1 MAQLISAK
9 RLPVRAAYRDPF
21 SLVNRLFVGWVCR
34 DRFCV
39 LNEYSPYDLYN
50 ELGEGE
56 KAALAYK
63 DADPINIKAAI
74 DKRAQSIIEKHDRVT
89 VSWSGGVDSTAVVTS
104 FLKNG
109 LDPKNLTI
117 LASSS
122 SEEEYPYFYKYLQ
135 DIGVNYIKS
144 ETVCADFDNVD
155 AGALVTGWCAD
166 QLFGSNIHLRNL
178 NWYHMSWMEG
188 VALAFKDRGIDVE
201 AHELAQIKEA
211 FSEYAEK
218 LGFQLEQFC
227 EFAFLFNFGVK
238 WSYVSQEPQMSV
250 TKQSI
255 RNRTY
260 NFFDTVEFQHFAL
273 QNYSNI
279 REHNANRYL
288 VYYKRPLKEY
298 IYSFTNDDYY
308 FGWKGKQNSWALT
321 KDKSTTVGVLDT
333 DGYHSFE
340 MKGQPIAPDY
350 RRLMNAVAKKY
361 LKGDSNE

>member
-9 RLPVRAAYRDPF
+9 RLPLLATYRDPF
-21 SLVNRLFVGWVCR
+21 SLVNRLFVRWVCR
-34 DRFCV
+34 DRFGV
-39 LNEYSPYDLYN
+39 LNKYSPYDLYN
-50 ELGEGE
+50 EMGESE

-63 DADPINIKAAI
+63 DADPVDFKEAL
-74 DKRAQSIIEKHDRVT
+74 DKRAQQIIEAHNRVT

-104 FLKNG
+104 LLKNG
-109 LDPKNLTI
+109 IDPKNLAI

-122 SEEEYPYFYKYLQ
+122 SEEEYPFFYKYLHE
-135 DIGVNYIKS
+135 IGVNYIES
-144 ETVCADFDNVD
+144 ETVCTNFDKVD
-155 AGALVTGWCAD
+155 DGALVTGWCAD

-178 NWYHMSWMEG
+178 NWYHMPWMEG
-188 VALAFKDRGIDVE
+188 VALAFKERGIDVE
-201 AHELAQIKEA
+201 KNELEQVKEA
-211 FSEYAEK
+211 FWEYSQK
-218 LGFQLEQFC
+218 LGLPLEQFC

-238 WSYVSQEPQMSV
+238 WSYVSQEPQLTV

-255 RNRTY
+255 RNRIY

-273 QNYSNI
+273 QNFSNI

-321 KDKSTTVGVLDT
+321 AGKFTTVGVWDT

-340 MKGQPIAPDY
+340 MKGQPKKQDY
-350 RRLMNAVAKKY
+350 KRLMAAVSNRY
-361 LKGDSNE
+361 LRSDYI

>member
-39 LNEYSPYDLYN
+39 LNEYSPYELYN

-63 DADPINIKAAI
+63 DVDPINIKAAI

-104 FLKNG
+104 LLKNG
-109 LDPKNLTI
+109 LNPKNLTI

-122 SEEEYPYFYKYLQ
+122 SEEEYPYFYKYLH
-135 DIGVNYIKS
+135 DIGVNYV
-144 ETVCADFDNVD
+144 ETEAVSSNFDKVED
-155 AGALVTGWCAD
+155 GVLVTGWCAD
-166 QLFGSNIHLRNL
+166 QMFGSNIHIRNL
-178 NWYHMSWMEG
+178 DWYHLPWIEG
-188 VALAFKDRGIDVE
+188 VALAFQDRGIDVDT
-201 AHELAQIKEA
+201 HELEQIKEA

-218 LGFQLEQFC
+218 LGLKLEQFC

-238 WSYVSQEPQMSV
+238 WTYVSQEPQMTVTHQSV
-250 TKQSI
+250 RDRI
-255 RNRTY
+255 Y
-260 NFFDTVEFQHFAL
+260 NFFDTVEFQQFAL
-273 QNYSNI
+273 QNYPTI
-279 REHNANRYL
+279 RERNANRFL
-288 VYYKRPLKEY
+288 KYYKRPLKEY

-308 FGWKGKQNSWALT
+308 FRKKGKKNSWALT
-321 KDKSTTVGVLDT
+321 TDKLTMVGVLDT
-333 DGYHSFE
+333 DGYHNYQL
-340 MKGQPIAPDY
+340 KGQALAPNY
-350 RRLMNAVAKKY
+350 GRLMNAVAKKY
-361 LKGDSNE
+361 LKGDSV

>member
-9 RLPVRAAYRDPF
+9 RLPVRASYRDPF
-21 SLVNRLFVGWVCR
+21 SLINRLFVGWVCR

-39 LNEYSPYDLYN
+39 LNEYSPYNLYN

-63 DADPINIKAAI
+63 DADPVDIKATI
-74 DKRAQSIIEKHDRVT
+74 DKRAQAIMDAHERVT
-89 VSWSGGVDSTAVVTS
+89 VSWSGGVDSTAVVVA

-109 LDPKNLTI
+109 IDPKNLTI

-122 SEEEYPYFYKYLQ
+122 SEEEYPFFYKYLH
-135 DIGVNYIKS
+135 DIGVNYVES
-144 ETVCADFDNVD
+144 EAVSANFDKVD
-155 AGALVTGWCAD
+155 EGALVTGWCAD
-166 QLFGSNIHLRNL
+166 QMFGSNIHLRNL
-178 NWYHMSWMEG
+178 SLYHLPWIEC
-188 VALAFKDRGIDVE
+188 VAQAFKDRGMEVD
-201 AHELAQIKEA
+201 AHELEQIQEA

-218 LGFQLEQFC
+218 LGLQLEQFC

-238 WSYVSQEPQMSV
+238 WSYVSQEPQLTV

-255 RNRTY
+255 RERIY

-298 IYSFTNDDYY
+298 IYEFTGDDYY
-308 FGWKGKQNSWALT
+308 FGWKGKQNSWAMT
-321 KDKSTTVGVLDT
+321 ADKLKAVGVLDT
-333 DGYHSFE
+333 EGYHCFE
-340 MKGQPIAPDY
+340 MKGQPLSPDY
-350 RRLMNAVAKKY
+350 KRLMKAVAKRY
-361 LKGDSNE
+361 LRSGQI